1 MNTAISQILEKH
13 FKESDTPDSEKVF
26 NQLSFYIYSMDADQN
41 DLYILAKILS
51 PEDLQKLITYYDG
64 KHIKI
69 PTNEKYEECLL
80 VSLCFYLKEI
90 KGWDW
95 PEIKKFMGLPE
106 KHKKHISTI
115 SLGGKI
121 NKIKDKLNNDL
132 KTLFD
137 ILPSDL
143 KTSVNTLS
151 IKDFHELF
159 TKKLGKTFCKESY
172 EEMDDE

>member
-1 MNTAISQILEKH
+1 MNKGIEQILKKH
-13 FKESDTPDSEKVF
+13 FEGNTTDDSEKVF
-26 NQLSFYIYSMDADQN
+26 NQLAFYIYSLDSNQH

-51 PEDLQKLITYYDG
+51 SEDLQKLISYYDG

-95 PEIKKFMGLPE
+95 VEIKKFMDLPE

-121 NKIKDKLNNDL
+121 NKIKKRLNSDL
-132 KTLFD
+132 KTL
-137 ILPSDL
+137 I
-143 KTSVNTLS
+143 NTLS
-151 IKDFHELF
+151 IEEFHHLF
-159 TKKLGKTFCKESY
+159 TQKIGNRF
-172 EEMDDE
+172 EEDEVE